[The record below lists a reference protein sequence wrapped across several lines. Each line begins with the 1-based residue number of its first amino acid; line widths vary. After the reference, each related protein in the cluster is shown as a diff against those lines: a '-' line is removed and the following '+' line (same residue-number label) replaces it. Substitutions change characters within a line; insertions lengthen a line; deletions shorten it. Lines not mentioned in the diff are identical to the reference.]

1 MIISGQRD
9 CGKTTWCRESLSTET
24 TAGVLLVKVY
34 HENLCV
40 GYDAVRLG
48 AGDRIPFM
56 RAGGTPDWD
65 PPGLRSAGLRSAGLR
80 SAGRIGRFSISSKG
94 LSRAAEWI
102 RESAG
107 DPSKDVLVDEVGRL
121 ELEGRGFF
129 SAVESAVELTGAG
142 RARTLYL
149 VVREIFVRD
158 VMKRF
163 GIEQAE
169 VMEIEDGAVRS
180 RGAVRS

>member
-24 TAGVLLVKVY
+24 TAGVLLAKVY

-56 RAGGTPDWD
+56 RARGTPDWD
-65 PPGLRSAGLRSAGLR
+65 PPGLRSAGLRSAD
-80 SAGRIGRFSISSKG
+80 RIGRFSISSKG
-94 LSRAAEWI
+94 LTRAAEWI
-102 RESAG
+102 RKSAG

-169 VMEIEDGAVRS
+169 IMEIEDGAVKS
-180 RGAVRS
+180 RGTVRS